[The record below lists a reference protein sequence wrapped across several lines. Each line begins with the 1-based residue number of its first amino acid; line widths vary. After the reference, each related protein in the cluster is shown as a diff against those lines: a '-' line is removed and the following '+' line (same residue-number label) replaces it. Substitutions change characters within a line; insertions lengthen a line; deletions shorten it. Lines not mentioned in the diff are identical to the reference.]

1 MHLYNHIDYNH
12 KLCGTKHRDWGY
24 QTHLQKPF
32 RRCRDLY
39 FLSVSPLTKRF
50 FFSQCYLT
58 LTKLW
63 QHHGIRSQYR
73 TITGLDIDIF
83 PSENWLLD
91 KFFYLSFFSVL
102 KVQCWTA
109 VSMATEPYLSYSRE
123 HKSCEIRT
131 VENVQ
136 PFKYECWVC
145 CFTVFTANN
154 GLVSF
159 REGPV

>member
-1 MHLYNHIDYNH
+1 M
-12 KLCGTKHRDWGY
+12 
-24 QTHLQKPF
+24 
-32 RRCRDLY
+32 
-39 FLSVSPLTKRF
+39 
-50 FFSQCYLT
+50 
-58 LTKLW
+58 
-63 QHHGIRSQYR
+63 
-73 TITGLDIDIF
+73 ITGLDIDIF

-102 KVQCWTA
+102 KAQCWTA

-123 HKSCEIRT
+123 YKACEIRT

-145 CFTVFTANN
+145 CFTVFTANS

-159 REGPV
+159 CMVLCKYSYCSSSAVEELHVQQSREDPVLHSRLWVGLLLLRERFKGKEMKPCCVCCLLAFWAETHSWILTGVNSE